1 MLRTAAPLS
10 VAAFMAA
17 LVWMSRTS
25 LLQETPPLQ
34 EQPAPWA
41 WTEPTQTVWPTT
53 PHTPAAATNSRPAAP
68 LMNPLQP
75 KEAPTPTPAAVLA
88 AYDKLKLTPQQI
100 QQLQQIE
107 WESQQKTVAVLTPQQ
122 QAALAK
128 LDQ

>member
-34 EQPAPWA
+34 EQPAPWV
-41 WTEPTQTVWPTT
+41 WTGPPQTVWPTT
-53 PHTPAAATNSRPAAP
+53 AHKPIAATNSRPAAP
-68 LMNPLQP
+68 LMNLLQP
-75 KEAPTPTPAAVLA
+75 KEAPTPTAVLA